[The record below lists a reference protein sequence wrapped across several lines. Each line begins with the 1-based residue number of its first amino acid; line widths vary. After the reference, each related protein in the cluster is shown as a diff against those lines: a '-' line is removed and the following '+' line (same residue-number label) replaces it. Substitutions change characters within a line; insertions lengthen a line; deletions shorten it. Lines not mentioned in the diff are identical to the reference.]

1 MWEVLKNF
9 FLKEE
14 NAPKAI
20 IDFFKNPLSELYT
33 MFVQSQMFLFENQIK
48 KLETAII
55 TTIEIK
61 HILEFTKKTINGKI
75 N

>member
-1 MWEVLKNF
+1 MLKNF

-33 MFVQSQMFLFENQIK
+33 KFVQSQMFLFEKQIK
-48 KLETAII
+48 KLEKVII
-55 TTIEIK
+55 TTIEVK
-61 HILEFTKKTINGKI
+61 HILEDTKKTINEKI